1 MNIQINVPDNLNS
14 VGLVSFLSTLRFSEK
29 LVVESSQESGP
40 RPAAKTDEGTFCID
54 VVDGQDDLKVS
65 TLESLLGSTTCSLL
79 FFNQDVEQIK
89 VPKIIFTTDFSA
101 QANTNLTQFKQLKP
115 SGFGGASVISEPESP
130 NFGTSMDESSRTFL
144 ERIKSAAHSSQAN
157 LIIANFDLGNM
168 GRKSMRMSNLV
179 KLVLQNKCHVLIL
192 KS

>member
-1 MNIQINVPDNLNS
+1 MNIQINVPDNLNEQG
-14 VGLVSFLSTLRFSEK
+14 VVSFLSTLRFTER
-29 LVVESSQESGP
+29 LVVESSQET
-40 RPAAKTDEGTFCID
+40 RPKPTAKTNEGTFCID

-79 FFNQDVEQIK
+79 FFNQTVEPAN
-89 VPKIIFTTDFSA
+89 VPKIIFTTDLSA
-101 QANTNLTQFKQLKP
+101 QANMNLTQFKQLEP

-144 ERIKSAAHSSQAN
+144 ERIRSAAHSSQAN
-157 LIIANFDLGNM
+157 LIIANFDLGNL